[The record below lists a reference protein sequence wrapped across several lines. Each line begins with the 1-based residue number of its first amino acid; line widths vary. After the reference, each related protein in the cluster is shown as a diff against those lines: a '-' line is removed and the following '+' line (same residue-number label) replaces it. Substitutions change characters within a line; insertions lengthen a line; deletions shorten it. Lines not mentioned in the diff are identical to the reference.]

1 MMHEAP
7 SVQSV
12 LDLAAAMQNMD
23 GDAELLREIV
33 EIFLEVGEPQ
43 LDTIQQFI
51 ARQDTNQVAIQ
62 AHAMK
67 GGAAN
72 FCAEKF
78 VAGALQLEMLAKN
91 GSLEGAE
98 PMLAQMRADY
108 AEIVEVAR
116 VINWD
121 EVERSWQL

>member
-1 MMHEAP
+1 MHQVP
-7 SVQSV
+7 SVESV
-12 LDLAAAMQNMD
+12 LDLAEAMANMD

-43 LDTIQQFI
+43 LDTIGQYIVQEDV
-51 ARQDTNQVAIQ
+51 QQVAIQ

-78 VAGALQLEMLAKN
+78 VAGAQQLETLAKN
-91 GSLEGAE
+91 GSLDGAE
-98 PMLAQMRADY
+98 TMLAQMRADY
-108 AEIVEVAR
+108 AEIAEVAQ

-121 EVERSWQL
+121 EVVRSWRP